1 MKLSRVTIL
10 LPIFLACCGFGQ
22 NMQANHSS
30 ATPAVVRMKT
40 LQNQVANQQAEIDA
54 LRLHLGKLQQ
64 ELQDL
69 TQMVVDQ
76 ETDAGSD
83 DDDSADDSGAAI
95 LLARSQARQLLRKNS
110 LRNAHARNATR
121 TGQRASSCQPLTENA
136 DLVSR

>member
-1 MKLSRVTIL
+1 MKLNGVTIL
-10 LPIFLACCGFGQ
+10 LITFLACCGFGQ
-22 NMQANHSS
+22 NTQANHNPT
-30 ATPAVVRMKT
+30 TPTVVRMKT
-40 LQNQVANQQAEIDA
+40 LQNQVASQQAEIDA

-95 LLARSQARQLLRKNS
+95 LLARSQARQLRKNS
-110 LRNAHARNATR
+110 ARNVHSRNATW
-121 TGQRASSCQPLTENA
+121 TGQRASSCLPLGADA
-136 DLVSR
+136 DLVIR